1 VSINRFFLSATL
13 FALIIAQ
20 ENEYTYSSI
29 MDIPNLS
36 FMEEVY
42 CGLDILEQMDFEP
55 IRGKSITVCISPGS
69 VDRKGRHLLDVLQ
82 MQPDITIKYILVP
95 EYGLFGKDDS
105 RLKIIG
111 DKIYDPVTGA
121 RIVDIFGR
129 FVIPPKWALQ
139 DVDLIL
145 IDLPDSGVRYSTFMT
160 STTKIIE
167 AAAPLDIPVLIL
179 DRPNPLGGIQ
189 IDGPIVRPAF
199 QSFEGY
205 HLVPIRHGLTVGE
218 YILMI
223 NETGWAKDLARV
235 NLTIIPMANWKR
247 GMWQDNTHI
256 PYIPSEPDIV
266 SLEAHN
272 AFVGMNLLKGTNL
285 NIGHGTDKPF
295 LRFGAPWISSDHV
308 LEKLNSLELTG
319 VEFTRIRYTPRM
331 KQGATIVPLY
341 QNEECSGLEITI
353 TDRLEFSPL
362 ATATGIIITINQL
375 YPREFQWTGDGY
387 IDKLFGHELLRTFSA
402 QGKPAN
408 YLPPLWFHDVVR
420 FNEFRQQF
428 LLY

>member
-1 VSINRFFLSATL
+1 
-13 FALIIAQ
+13 
-20 ENEYTYSSI
+20 
-29 MDIPNLS
+29 
-36 FMEEVY
+36 
-42 CGLDILEQMDFEP
+42 
-55 IRGKSITVCISPGS
+55 
-69 VDRKGRHLLDVLQ
+69 
-82 MQPDITIKYILVP
+82 
-95 EYGLFGKDDS
+95 
-105 RLKIIG
+105 
-111 DKIYDPVTGA
+111 
-121 RIVDIFGR
+121 
-129 FVIPPKWALQ
+129 
-139 DVDLIL
+139 
-145 IDLPDSGVRYSTFMT
+145 MT
-160 STTKIIE
+160 SITKIIE
-167 AAAPLDIPVLIL
+167 AAAPLDIPVLVL

-205 HLVPIRHGLTVGE
+205 HLVPIRHGLTAGE

-285 NIGHGTDKPF
+285 NIGHGTEKPF

-308 LEKLNSLELTG
+308 MEKLNSLELTG

-331 KQGATIVPLY
+331 KQGAIIVPLY